1 MWTTLIFKTS
11 LEAKQWTS
19 ANTHIK
25 WWKTFD
31 VNGHISIQYFVPNK
45 LKTNDTI

>member
-19 ANTHIK
+19 ENLHIK

-31 VNGHISIQYFVPNK
+31 VNGHILIEYFIPNK

>member
-11 LEAKQWTS
+11 LQAKEWTS

>member
-11 LEAKQWTS
+11 LEAKQWTCQ
-19 ANTHIK
+19 NTHIK

-31 VNGHISIQYFVPNK
+31 SNGHISIQYFTPNK
-45 LKTNDTI
+45 LKINDTI